1 MANKLTASADAHS
14 GRQLCWP
21 VPARRAQG
29 SAQAKPRL
37 GRTLR
42 VYLEGGRFA
51 AAPWHYRSL
60 RNSLK
65 GWPDPHSDDEGGSVA
80 VGRVGLTG
88 GFRGASIGASIYGS
102 YRGAAPL
109 SMAPLEEPLLYL
121 WPL

>member
-21 VPARRAQG
+21 VPARRTQG
-29 SAQAKPRL
+29 SAQA
-37 GRTLR
+37 
-42 VYLEGGRFA
+42 
-51 AAPWHYRSL
+51 
-60 RNSLK
+60 
-65 GWPDPHSDDEGGSVA
+65 SVA
-80 VGRVGLTG
+80 AGRVGLTG